1 MTTPSLFI
9 SLDGTWQLAF
19 GPQAGRAADMA
30 QSDIP
35 ADWPVIAA
43 RVPGNVEIDLM
54 AAGRLPANLEQ
65 GNRIYEAQ
73 RYEAHQ
79 WWYRRE
85 FAAPELKPGQR
96 LFLAFAGLDTLGTVW
111 LNGHK
116 LGSTANMLVEQRFDI
131 TAAVRAGGSNELVV
145 GIDSAVLEGRRQ
157 APAPGEFAF
166 AANWESLSV
175 RKAPHMY
182 GWDILPRLV
191 SAGLWRGVTLEV
203 ADPTRWNTLYLATIA
218 ADPAAGTASAL
229 LDWDFI
235 TDRAA
240 VDDLAV
246 RVTLQRRGQVAHQSS
261 HPVLG
266 THGRARLELN
276 GIALWWPRG
285 YGAAALYDATVELL
299 DAAGDVLAT
308 AAWRTGFRTVE
319 LRRTEVTTPEAP
331 GEFLFV
337 VNGQPIFIKG
347 TNWVP
352 LDALHSRDPQHL
364 AGAMAMLADLNCN
377 MIRCWGGNVYE
388 DHAFFDFCDEAG
400 MLVWQDFA
408 LACAVY
414 PQTEAFAAVI
424 RAEAEAVIGKLRN
437 HPSLALW
444 AGNNE
449 IDEAH
454 RWSGSGL
461 DPNVHD
467 RLSREVLAAA
477 VRRQDPLRPYL
488 PSSPY
493 LGPEWFRRGGDDLM
507 KPEEHLWGP
516 RDDFKG
522 PYYRRSQAHFVSE
535 IGYHGCPNR
544 ETLEQMMDPEC
555 LWPWQDN
562 DQWLTHAVRGKPRE
576 TAFNYRI
583 PLMSNQIK
591 VLFDTVPDNLDDYI
605 MASQISQAE
614 AMKYFVEWARLGK
627 WRRTGMLW
635 WNLRDGWPVISD
647 AVVDYYGRKKLA
659 YDYLRRV
666 QADVCAICA
675 EPAAGRQE
683 VVLVNDTLAPVTGC
697 VSVRAAEGAAPLL
710 ETAFSIPANGRI
722 VAGTV
727 AESATPALYQL
738 AWTVAGRTRRNHY
751 LAGPRP
757 FSLEQ
762 YRHWLA
768 LLGD

>member
-1 MTTPSLFI
+1 MTTTSRI
-9 SLDGTWQLAF
+9 IRLDGTWQLAF

-30 QSDIP
+30 QPEIP
-35 ADWPVIAA
+35 AAWPVIAA
-43 RVPGNVEIDLM
+43 RVPGNVELDLI
-54 AAGRLPANLEQ
+54 AAGQLPANLEQ
-65 GNRIYEAQ
+65 GNRIYETL
-73 RYEAHQ
+73 RYETCQ

-85 FAAPELKPGQR
+85 FPAPKLKPGQR
-96 LFLAFAGLDTLGTVW
+96 LFLTFAGLDTLGTAW

-131 TAAVRAGGSNELVV
+131 TDAVRAGGTNDLVV
-145 GIDSAVLEGRRQ
+145 GIDSAVLEGRRL
-157 APAPGEFAF
+157 APAPGDFAM

-191 SAGLWRGVTLEV
+191 SAGLWRSVTLEV
-203 ADPTRWNTLYLATIA
+203 AEPTRWNTFYLATRA
-218 ADPAAGTASAL
+218 FDAAAGTTAAWL
-229 LDWDFI
+229 EWDFI

-240 VDDLAV
+240 VDDLNV
-246 RVTLQRRGQVAHQSS
+246 VFTLRRGDKTAHQSV
-261 HPVLG
+261 HPALG
-266 THGRARLELN
+266 THNRILLDLKE
-276 GIALWWPRG
+276 IDPWWPCG
-285 YGAAALYDATVELL
+285 YGAAVLYDVTLELM
-299 DAAGDVLAT
+299 DAAGKVLAT

-364 AGAMAMLADLNCN
+364 AGTTAMLADLNCN
-377 MIRCWGGNVYE
+377 MVRCWGGNVYE

-408 LACAVY
+408 LACAIY
-414 PQTEAFAAVI
+414 PQTPEFADVM
-424 RAEAEAVIGKLRN
+424 RQEAEAVIGKLRN

-493 LGPEWFRRGGDDLM
+493 LGPEFFRRGGDDLM

-522 PYYRRSQAHFVSE
+522 PFYRRSRAHFVSE

-544 ETLEQMMDPEC
+544 ETMERMMDPEC

-562 DQWLTHAVRGKPRE
+562 DQWLTHAVRGKPLE

-583 PLMSNQIK
+583 PLMSSQIK
-591 VLFDTVPDNLDDYI
+591 VLFNTVPDNLDDYI
-605 MASQISQAE
+605 LASQISQAE

-659 YDYLRRV
+659 YSYIRRV
-666 QADVCAICA
+666 QSDVCAMCS
-675 EPAAGRQE
+675 EPVAGRHE
-683 VVLVNDTLAPVTGC
+683 VVLVNDTLAPVTGT
-697 VSVRAAEGAAPLL
+697 VSVRTTAGPAPLL
-710 ETAFSIPANGRI
+710 ETAFTIPANGRI
-722 VAGTV
+722 VTGTV
-727 AESATPALYQL
+727 AESATPALYLL
-738 AWTVAGRTRRNHY
+738 AWTVNGQTRHNHY

-757 FSLEQ
+757 FDLKQ
-762 YRHWLA
+762 YRRWLE
-768 LLGD
+768 LLAD